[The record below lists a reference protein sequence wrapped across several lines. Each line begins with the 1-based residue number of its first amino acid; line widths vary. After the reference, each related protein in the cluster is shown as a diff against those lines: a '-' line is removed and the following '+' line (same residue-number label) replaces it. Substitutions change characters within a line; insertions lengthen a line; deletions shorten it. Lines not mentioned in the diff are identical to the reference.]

1 MSRGIG
7 GRTGQKGSQYGNG
20 WRRWRFLTV
29 EAAGNA
35 QGEGVQNPSGEPVAR
50 PRPQYC
56 ARVVKI
62 AGTGVFGRPC
72 VVPVGVGRVD
82 VLGAGVCAYRRAG
95 ARDDWPPFL
104 QAKQG
109 NFRRIY
115 STSGN
120 GDISHGNGPILDV
133 PGKYEGLHAQRV
145 TRPKYG
151 VFSKNNYPRKQGVF
165 PCANG
170 WPFQSRPGS

>member
-35 QGEGVQNPSGEPVAR
+35 QGEGVQNPSGEHVAR
-50 PRPQYC
+50 PRPRYF
-56 ARVVKI
+56 ARTVKI
-62 AGTGVFGRPC
+62 AETGEFGRPC

-95 ARDDWPPFL
+95 VYVCTRDDYPPFL
-104 QAKQG
+104 QAKTG
-109 NFRRIY
+109 EFPADLFHLREWGYFAR
-115 STSGN
+115 
-120 GDISHGNGPILDV
+120 
-133 PGKYEGLHAQRV
+133 K
-145 TRPKYG
+145 RPYFG
-151 VFSKNNYPRKQGVF
+151 RSRKI
-165 PCANG
+165 
-170 WPFQSRPGS
+170 

>member
-1 MSRGIG
+1 MG
-7 GRTGQKGSQYGNG
+7 
-20 WRRWRFLTV
+20 L
-29 EAAGNA
+29 
-35 QGEGVQNPSGEPVAR
+35 EGVQGKRGANT
-50 PRPQYC
+50 
-56 ARVVKI
+56 
-62 AGTGVFGRPC
+62 GTVGGVGGSC

-95 ARDDWPPFL
+95 ARRLAAVFTGN
-104 QAKQG
+104 KQG

-170 WPFQSRPGS
+170 WPFQLRPGS

>member
-1 MSRGIG
+1 MRPP
-7 GRTGQKGSQYGNG
+7 
-20 WRRWRFLTV
+20 
-29 EAAGNA
+29 GNA

-82 VLGAGVCAYRRAG
+82 VLGAGVCVQARGCVCVYARRLA
-95 ARDDWPPFL
+95 AVL
-104 QAKQG
+104 QATNRGISGGFIPPQG
-109 NFRRIY
+109 Y
-115 STSGN
+115 

>member
-1 MSRGIG
+1 METGRFAGVYSRGGVG
-7 GRTGQKGSQYGNG
+7 GCPVGLEGVQGKRGANTGTVGGVGGS
-20 WRRWRFLTV
+20 LTV

-50 PRPQYC
+50 PRPRYF
-56 ARVVKI
+56 ARAVKI
-62 AGTGVFGRPC
+62 AETGEFGRPC

-115 STSGN
+115 STSGIW
-120 GDISHGNGPILDV
+120 GYFAR
-133 PGKYEGLHAQRV
+133 K
-145 TRPKYG
+145 RPYFG
-151 VFSKNNYPRKQGVF
+151 RSRKI
-165 PCANG
+165 
-170 WPFQSRPGS
+170 